1 MRTEQA
7 ISERL
12 KDLKSIQEAIGVGLD
27 SYIDAKVETLEWVLG
42 GEKDV
47 QRM

>member
-1 MRTEQA
+1 MRTEQE
-7 ISERL
+7 IRDRL
-12 KDLKSIQEAIGVGLD
+12 KDLKAIQELIGVGLD
-27 SYIDAKVETLEWVLG
+27 SFLDAKVDMLAWTLG